1 MNEIKRQLQ
10 MKIGD
15 TAQQQRNVMQKINEQ
30 YPMREKKKNS
40 FFTVAASLALL
51 VATCLFVFSFIGEEE
66 LSTSTMNAVPI
77 PIAEE
82 KGSTLSTFDVNE
94 VLTPITEEQKQQYYQ
109 QYVEIVKKAM
119 EKKIGIS
126 TSVSPIEEFKESDW
140 VEPAEFEKRIQDGVE
155 GFLATERET
164 LAAVSTDLKP
174 AVTNPSGETTKATYL
189 YFPDI
194 VKKFEVT
201 AIFDTQYDADKDR
214 QIFSDVNA
222 ISTKIAG
229 FPDTGTWEQTFQK
242 ATLLDGGRT
251 YSIYIEGIFG
261 LFDPTFEKAFTIE
274 FYCDEFGNIY

>member
-30 YPMREKKKNS
+30 YPMREKKKKS

-77 PIAEE
+77 PMAGEFNM
-82 KGSTLSTFDVNE
+82 KE

-109 QYVEIVKKAM
+109 QYVEIVEKVI

-126 TSVSPIEEFKESDW
+126 IGVAPIEEFKESDW
-140 VEPAEFEKRIQDGVE
+140 VEPAEFEKRIQSIEE
-155 GFLATERET
+155 GFLAEERET
-164 LAAVSTDLKP
+164 IAAVSTDLKP
-174 AVTNPSGETTKATYL
+174 AVTNPNGETTKATYL
-189 YFPDI
+189 YFNGL

-201 AIFDTQYDADKDR
+201 ALFDTQYNADKSR
-214 QIFSDVNA
+214 QLFSNVDE
-222 ISTKIAG
+222 ILTKIAG
-229 FPDTGTWEQTFQK
+229 FPDTGEWEQTFQK
-242 ATLLDGGRT
+242 VTLLDGGRT
-251 YSIYIEGIFG
+251 YSIYIEGIF
-261 LFDPTFEKAFTIE
+261 DYMDIQHEKVFTIE